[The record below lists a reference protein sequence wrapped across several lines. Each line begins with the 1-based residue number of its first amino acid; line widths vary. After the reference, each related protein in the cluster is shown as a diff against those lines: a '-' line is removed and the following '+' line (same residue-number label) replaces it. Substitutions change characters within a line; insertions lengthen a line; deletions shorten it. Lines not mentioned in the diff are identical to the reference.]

1 MNNATFEV
9 IQPLL
14 KLLLTIQTESDYF
27 PVSSNRYFKGLHS
40 VWLVFSLSVSVTEI
54 SVCNAYKTT
63 LSNPLPQTLV
73 L

>member
-27 PVSSNRYFKGLHS
+27 PVSSNRYFKMVTQSLTS
-40 VWLVFSLSVSVTEI
+40 V
-54 SVCNAYKTT
+54 
-63 LSNPLPQTLV
+63 
-73 L
+73 